1 MSALLRGPD
10 IFVIIA
16 TIGVFSIIFSVKMP
30 STLFKGNIVDRHVC
44 FQHDAVFKYHNNL
57 HELSSSPSIIS
68 LLHISSST
76 LLNASPLTR
85 GPLGLTFLGVGD
97 MEAR

>member
-1 MSALLRGPD
+1 MLRLRYDG
-10 IFVIIA
+10 
-16 TIGVFSIIFSVKMP
+16 GR
-30 STLFKGNIVDRHVC
+30 IVNPQYAR
-44 FQHDAVFKYHNNL
+44 NL

-85 GPLGLTFLGVGD
+85 GPFGFAFLGVGD
-97 MEAR
+97 IEARW